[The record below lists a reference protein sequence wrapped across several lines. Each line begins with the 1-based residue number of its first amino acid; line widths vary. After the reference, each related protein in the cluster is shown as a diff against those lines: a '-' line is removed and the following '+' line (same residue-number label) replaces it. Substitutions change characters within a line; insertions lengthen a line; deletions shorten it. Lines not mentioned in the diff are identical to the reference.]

1 MLNLFGITLADE
13 SYIQLTIEIAKKGE
27 GSVSPNPLVG
37 CVITKNNK
45 IIGAGYHKKFGEE
58 HAEINAI
65 NSATESLEGSTLFVN
80 LEPCSHHGKTPPC
93 VDRIIKEKI
102 KRVVIGT
109 LDINPLISG
118 NGVKVLKKAGIEVKV
133 GVLEKECLELNK
145 FFFKYIS
152 KKLPYVTLKTAQT
165 LDGMIA
171 DQNNYSEWISSEQ
184 SRKHVHSLRTKYDA
198 VLIGS
203 ETARMDNPKLTVRMI
218 EGRNPYRIILD
229 SKLNLSPELNIFKA
243 NKDKK
248 TVLVTV
254 DDNAS
259 KKNKIK
265 KFEQFGV
272 KVIFVKKNH
281 IGRVHLKSML
291 KEVRKIGIASILV
304 EGGAKVFSSFVKQDL
319 FDDIM
324 MFISPKI
331 LGNGVK
337 TFSELSS
344 SKLENALKLKLESS
358 EIFGEDVLLH
368 LIK

>member
-1 MLNLFGITLADE
+1 MSDE
-13 SYIQLTIEIAKKGE
+13 SFLQLTIEIAKKGE

-45 IIGAGYHKKFGEE
+45 IIGAGYHQKFGEE

-80 LEPCSHHGKTPPC
+80 LEPCSYYGKTPPC

-102 KRVVIGT
+102 KRIVIGT
-109 LDINPLISG
+109 LDINPLVSG
-118 NGVKVLKKAGIEVKV
+118 NGAKALKKAGIEVKV

-152 KKLPYVTLKTAQT
+152 KKLPYVTIKAAQT
-165 LDGMIA
+165 LDGLIA
-171 DQNNYSEWISSEQ
+171 DMNNYSEWISSEQ
-184 SRKHVHSLRTKYDA
+184 SRKYVHSLRAKYDA

-203 ETARMDNPKLTVRMI
+203 ETARMDNPKLTVRMV
-218 EGRNPYRIILD
+218 EGRNPFKIILD
-229 SKLNLSPELNIFKA
+229 SKLNLNPDLNVFKM

-248 TVLVTV
+248 TILVTLDYNV
-254 DDNAS
+254 A

-265 KFEQFGV
+265 KFEQLGV

-281 IGRVHLKSML
+281 TGRVHLKSAL
-291 KEVRKIGIASILV
+291 KEIGKIGIASVLV

-319 FDDIM
+319 FDELM
-324 MFISPKI
+324 LFISPKI

-344 SKLENALKLKLESS
+344 SNLESAFKLKLKSS
-358 EIFGEDVLLH
+358 DIFGEDVLLH
-368 LIK
+368 FVK